1 MLRCLVAMQIGA
13 ITLKMAGAMN
23 MEWVMVLAPALT
35 FAGAMLV
42 ITLVFLAL
50 SMLPDTSE
58 GGRK

>member
-23 MEWVMVLAPALT
+23 MEWVMVLAPALA

-42 ITLVFLAL
+42 ITLVFLAM
-50 SMLPDTSE
+50 SMFPDK

>member
-1 MLRCLVAMQIGA
+1 MLRYLVAMQIVA

-23 MEWVMVLAPALT
+23 IEWVMVLAPALT

-42 ITLVFLAL
+42 ITLVFLAM
-50 SMLPDTSE
+50 SMFPDTSE